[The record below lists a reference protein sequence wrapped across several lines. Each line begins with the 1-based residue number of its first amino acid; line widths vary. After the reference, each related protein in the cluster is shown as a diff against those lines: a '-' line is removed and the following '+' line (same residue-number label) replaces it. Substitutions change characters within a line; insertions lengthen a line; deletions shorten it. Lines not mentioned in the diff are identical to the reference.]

1 MHIAIPQTIRQL
13 RLYRNLSQES
23 LADALGV
30 STQAV
35 SKWECGKALPDIT
48 ILPRIA
54 QFFHISIDTLFEGIL
69 EGGEEE
75 PTEARPYLE
84 QNRSGWDCISETQWH
99 GTILPD
105 YGPFTPSE
113 EELHLLGNLQ
123 NKTVLELACGSGHSL
138 LYAAQRGAREL
149 WGLDISSKQVEAAER
164 LLTENGKEAF
174 LFNSPMEQ
182 NPGIPL
188 QHFDVVYSIYGLGW
202 SVDLQKV
209 FHLAHSCL
217 KRGGIFVFSWDNPLL
232 PCLEYKDESYILERS
247 YVDEFRFHILKKGE
261 ELSLKNWK
269 LSSYI
274 NGLAEAGFR
283 IERLIEESAGAK
295 EDASWTDTWYSAH
308 KAKLLHHTFIVKA
321 RKE

>member
-1 MHIAIPQTIRQL
+1 MFIV
-13 RLYRNLSQES
+13 N
-23 LADALGV
+23 GV
-30 STQAV
+30 SG
-35 SKWECGKALPDIT
+35 SSL
-48 ILPRIA
+48 
-54 QFFHISIDTLFEGIL
+54 H
-69 EGGEEE
+69 
-75 PTEARPYLE
+75 
-84 QNRSGWDCISETQWH
+84 CINFGAAT
-99 GTILPD
+99 
-105 YGPFTPSE
+105 
-113 EELHLLGNLQ
+113 
-123 NKTVLELACGSGHSL
+123 ELACGSGHSL

-209 FHLAHSCL
+209 FHLAHSYL

-295 EDASWTDTWYSAH
+295 EDAPWTDT
-308 KAKLLHHTFIVKA
+308 
-321 RKE
+321 